1 MDTSL
6 INTNDVKETIRP
18 ERVYALV
25 SVSPQVFTAI
35 AVLFFVSFFTNYLL
49 LLLPLLF
56 AIVATYKYQLI
67 LSYNYH
73 ITEQQLITE
82 KGIFNKTVN
91 YLEMYRIKDIIVN
104 QPFWMKAAGLMNV
117 TLLSFDSN
125 EPVIIIKGIKV
136 SSLPQVIRNHV
147 QVCRLKNKVLTVDN

>member
-1 MDTSL
+1 MNTSL
-6 INTNDVKETIRP
+6 IDRNDVKETVRP
-18 ERVYALV
+18 EKVYALV
-25 SVSPQVFTAI
+25 SVLPQAITAV
-35 AVLFFVSFFTNYLL
+35 AVLFFVSFYNDYLL

-56 AIVATYKYQLI
+56 VIIAIYKYQLI

-125 EPVIIIKGIKV
+125 EPVVIIKGIKV
-136 SSLPQVIRNHV
+136 SHLPQAIRNQV
-147 QVCRLKNKVLTVDN
+147 QDCRLKNQVLTVDN

>member
-1 MDTSL
+1 MNTSL
-6 INTNDVKETIRP
+6 IDRNDVEETVKP
-18 ERVYALV
+18 ERVYALA
-25 SVSPQVFTAI
+25 SVLPQIII
-35 AVLFFVSFFTNYLL
+35 AVAILFFVSFYNNYLL

-67 LSYNYH
+67 LSHNYH

-82 KGIFNKTVN
+82 KGIFNKIVN
-91 YLEMYRIKDIIVN
+91 YLEMYRIRDIIVN
-104 QPFWMKAAGLMNV
+104 QPFWMKAVGLMNV

-125 EPVIIIKGIKV
+125 EPVVIIKGIKV
-136 SSLPQVIRNHV
+136 SHLPQAIRNHV